1 MKTDW
6 RINGKQETH
15 VPKWSP
21 ENNKLKLASE
31 DSIKMYF
38 GALYLH
44 DLAGYFLFCFFRKPI
59 VIHGSIETDRAKIFI
74 THC

>member
-15 VPKWSP
+15 VPKCSP
-21 ENNKLKLASE
+21 ENNKLKEASE

-38 GALYLH
+38 SALYLH
-44 DLAGYFLFCFFRKPI
+44 DLARYFLFSA
-59 VIHGSIETDRAKIFI
+59 VSLEYQL
-74 THC
+74 

>member
-6 RINGKQETH
+6 GINGKQETH

-31 DSIKMYF
+31 DSMKMYF
-38 GALYLH
+38 SALYLH
-44 DLAGYFLFCFFRKPI
+44 D
-59 VIHGSIETDRAKIFI
+59 
-74 THC
+74 